1 MTIVPNAHSIV
12 TSPAYTQ
19 TLTFLCQPNTSSAF
33 VSAVAAAV
41 TGAVVDTGSV
51 TSVVLTRNPSA
62 TPTMEPTKAPTMA
75 PVVSDISPAAPT
87 KKNGD
92 GENSGFT
99 TAAFAVSAALVIF
112 AFGAGA
118 FFGFYWHKKS
128 SSKAADVMPI
138 EAEEGMELTKN
149 SNSDKL
155 GGSSAKE
162 KCVAFLTDR
171 VRLNNGNDVYD
182 QLQDAIG
189 EELLFE
195 GGPFAWHT
203 NKSYS
208 TILTVYCIFYRSLG
222 FENCLGPA
230 AGEHW
235 AYED

>member
-1 MTIVPNAHSIV
+1 MFPVL
-12 TSPAYTQ
+12 TQ
-19 TLTFLCQPNTSSAF
+19 ASLLPHLHKPSLSYLSQPNTSSAF

-87 KKNGD
+87 NKNGD
-92 GENSGFT
+92 NSGFT

-118 FFGFYWHKKS
+118 FFGFYWHKRS
-128 SSKAADVMPI
+128 ISEAADDMPI
-138 EAEEGMELTKN
+138 EAEEEMELTKF

-155 GGSSAKE
+155 SGSSAKE

-171 VRLNNGNDVYD
+171 VRLNGNDVYD
-182 QLQDAIG
+182 RLQEAIG
-189 EELLFE
+189 DELLFE
-195 GGPFAWHT
+195 GGTFEWHN
-203 NKSYS
+203 NKSLFRHFDHLLQFPY
-208 TILTVYCIFYRSLG
+208 LL
-222 FENCLGPA
+222 
-230 AGEHW
+230 
-235 AYED
+235 